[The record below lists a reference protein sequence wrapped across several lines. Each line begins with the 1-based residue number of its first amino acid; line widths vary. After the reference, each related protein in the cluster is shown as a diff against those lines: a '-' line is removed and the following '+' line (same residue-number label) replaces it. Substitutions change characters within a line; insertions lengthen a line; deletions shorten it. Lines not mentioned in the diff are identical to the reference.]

1 MLLSKIKLVGF
12 KSFVDGTS
20 ILFPSRLVGIVGPNG
35 CGKSNVIDAVRW
47 VMGESSASRLR
58 GEQGTDVIFNGSGGR
73 QPLAQASVE
82 LFFDNSDASLGGEY
96 AQYSEISIRR
106 VVGRDAV
113 SHYFLNGT
121 RCRRKDIADIFLGT
135 GLGPRSY
142 AIIQQGTISRLIEAK
157 PEDLRLMLEEAAGI
171 SKYKER
177 RKETET
183 RIRGAR
189 ENLERLQDV
198 RIELDK
204 QLSTLQRQASAA
216 ERFKALKIEYRQ
228 AKSIL
233 LALRW
238 KVVADNILHHQQK
251 MLVQETELAQVM
263 AEVRHIEGHIQQLR
277 LKHTESLDLL
287 NESQTDFYRQKNE
300 LAKIEQEIVFQSTRR
315 DQLQQ
320 DLNGTISQWESLSTA
335 IEHDSQQYQQ
345 RQETAKN
352 LHPEYMLAH
361 RDSESTA
368 KELQELE
375 LLLTQS
381 QQAWQLFREK
391 ISSASKTAEVEQAH
405 IQQYEQ
411 RILMARNKLQ
421 KLDDSLKSID
431 ASPHEEKIRALS
443 DEIDSQRKTV
453 ESTQHS
459 LLSSKDAVTLAQ
471 QKLRESSEA
480 LDRLKYQRQQ
490 FEGKR
495 VSLEVLQKAA
505 LESHDQETKCWL
517 STHGFENNKRLA
529 QSIQVLTGWEHAVE
543 TVLGDFLQA
552 ICIDEFSTE
561 HAAHL
566 FSDFQH
572 SSLALISQHGI
583 SVKHAQRLVDKVQSD
598 YCPDILH
605 SIWAVD
611 TLEEALA
618 LQSALQSHESV
629 VTKDGLWLGPHWLRV
644 THKKDAGYGVLERE
658 KELQAVVNDIQQT
671 EKLLVHHQQR
681 HDEER
686 QQLRHQQTLVEDLQQ
701 QHQLLFSRLS
711 QKEAELRVQKSLL
724 DQLLSRRQSLSQEL
738 IENQHDI
745 EQLKEKLAVSRDLWN
760 QALEQLSHLQSE
772 QAVLEKEKE
781 EKTLAV
787 QTARHHHQAIKQ
799 RFHDLTMKK
808 NITDIEIKSLE
819 KNIAQ
824 LEGQRLTL
832 KERKKS
838 LQDSLAQND
847 LPLSGLKEKKIVLLQ
862 SCLESEKQLGDQRE
876 ALNLIEIEQRDSEK
890 KLRDAQE
897 KHMSLQLETQ
907 HIHVEIESSYVRQQT
922 LEEQLQEL
930 DTTAQTVL
938 MTIPEGK
945 NISECED
952 QLAHID
958 RRIERLGPINLVAID
973 EYKEKEARKV
983 YYDAQNADLENALT
997 RLEEAM
1003 HKIDKE
1009 TRAKFKET
1017 FESVNHSFSDLFPK
1031 IFGGGKAA
1039 LELTHMDLLETGVDI
1054 IAQPPGKKN
1063 NSIHLLSGGEKTMV
1077 AIALVFSIFKL
1088 NPAPFCMLDEV
1099 DAPLDD
1105 ANVIRFSEL
1114 VREMSNSVQFIVIT
1128 HNKVTMES
1136 LNQLMGVTM
1145 NEPGVSRIV
1154 SVDIKEAVEL
1164 GAVE

>member
-12 KSFVDGTS
+12 KSFVDATS

-204 QLSTLQRQASAA
+204 QLATLQRQASAA

-228 AKSIL
+228 AKSAL

-238 KVVADNILHHQQK
+238 KVVADNILSHQQK
-251 MLVQETELAQVM
+251 ISAQETQLVQVM
-263 AEVRHIEGHIQQLR
+263 TEVRHVETHIEQLR

-287 NESQTDFYRQKNE
+287 NESQTDFYRQKSE
-300 LAKIEQEIVFQSTRR
+300 LAKTEQEIEFQSTRR

-320 DLNGTISQWESLSTA
+320 DLNGAISQWETLSTA
-335 IEHDSQQYQQ
+335 IQRDCQQYQQ
-345 RQETAKN
+345 RQETAQN
-352 LHPEYMLAH
+352 LHPEYTLAH
-361 RDSESTA
+361 RESESTA
-368 KELQELE
+368 KELQKLE
-375 LLLTQS
+375 SLLTES
-381 QQAWQLFREK
+381 QQAWQIFREK

-411 RILMARNKLQ
+411 RILIARNKLQ
-421 KLDDSLKSID
+421 KLDDSLKHID
-431 ASPHEEKIRALS
+431 VLPHEEKIRILT

-453 ESTQHS
+453 ESTQHL

-471 QKLRESSEA
+471 QKLRESSDA

-490 FEGKR
+490 LEGKR

-505 LESHDQETKCWL
+505 LESHDQETKRWL
-517 STHGFENNKRLA
+517 STHGFGDNKRLA
-529 QSIQVLTGWEHAVE
+529 QSIQVSSGWEHAVE

-552 ICIDEFSTE
+552 ICVDEFSKE
-561 HAAHL
+561 HSARL
-566 FSDFQH
+566 FADFQ
-572 SSLALISQHGI
+572 SSTLALVCPHVV
-583 SVKHAQRLVDKVQSD
+583 SVKHAQRLVDKVHSD
-598 YCPDILH
+598 YCPDILN

-611 TLEEALA
+611 TLEDALA
-618 LQSALQSHESV
+618 LQPDLQSHESV

-644 THKKDAGYGVLERE
+644 THKKDAAYGVLERE

-671 EKLLVHHQQR
+671 EKLLEQHQQS
-681 HDEER
+681 HDDER

-724 DQLLSRRQSLSQEL
+724 EQLLSRRQGLSQEL

-745 EQLKEKLAVSRDLWN
+745 EQLKEKLSVSRDLWN

-772 QAVLEKEKE
+772 QSVLEKEKE

-787 QTARHHHQAIKQ
+787 QAARHHHQVVKQ
-799 RFHDLTMKK
+799 RFHDLSMKK
-808 NITDIEIKSLE
+808 NITDVEIKSLE

-824 LEGQRLTL
+824 LEAQLLTL
-832 KERKKS
+832 EERKKKS
-838 LQDSLAQND
+838 
-847 LPLSGLKEKKIVLLQ
+847 
-862 SCLESEKQLGDQRE
+862 
-876 ALNLIEIEQRDSEK
+876 
-890 KLRDAQE
+890 
-897 KHMSLQLETQ
+897 
-907 HIHVEIESSYVRQQT
+907 
-922 LEEQLQEL
+922 
-930 DTTAQTVL
+930 
-938 MTIPEGK
+938 
-945 NISECED
+945 
-952 QLAHID
+952 
-958 RRIERLGPINLVAID
+958 
-973 EYKEKEARKV
+973 
-983 YYDAQNADLENALT
+983 
-997 RLEEAM
+997 
-1003 HKIDKE
+1003 
-1009 TRAKFKET
+1009 
-1017 FESVNHSFSDLFPK
+1017 
-1031 IFGGGKAA
+1031 AA
-1039 LELTHMDLLETGVDI
+1039 
-1054 IAQPPGKKN
+1054 
-1063 NSIHLLSGGEKTMV
+1063 
-1077 AIALVFSIFKL
+1077 
-1088 NPAPFCMLDEV
+1088 
-1099 DAPLDD
+1099 
-1105 ANVIRFSEL
+1105 
-1114 VREMSNSVQFIVIT
+1114 
-1128 HNKVTMES
+1128 
-1136 LNQLMGVTM
+1136 
-1145 NEPGVSRIV
+1145 
-1154 SVDIKEAVEL
+1154 
-1164 GAVE
+1164 